1 MWRGRLGP
9 GVAEIL
15 KPSLLAGALVA
26 LLVIYRRVLSPLL
39 GQNCRFHPTCSLYA
53 LDAIRAYGAL
63 RGGWMAVRRVSR
75 CHPYHQGGLD
85 PVP

>member
-1 MWRGRLGP
+1 MWTERRHP
-9 GVAEIL
+9 GVAEVTN
-15 KPSLLAGALVA
+15 PSLLARVLIT
-26 LLVIYRRVLSPLL
+26 LLVIYRRLLSPLL
-39 GQNCRFHPTCSLYA
+39 GQNCRFHPTCSVYA

-63 RGGWMAVRRVSR
+63 RGGGMAVRRVSR